1 MSTGSGNSGSQG
13 KVREI
18 NSGQGSQGKV
28 REFGN
33 FWEKSGKIEILA
45 NFKKLSDFCGLAG
58 SGSNYWKSDELSSKP
73 DPVKI

>member
-1 MSTGSGNSGSQG
+1 MHHSRVSTGSGNSGSQG

-33 FWEKSGKIEILA
+33 FREKSGKIGILA
-45 NFKKLSDFCGLAG
+45 SFKKIVRFLLFWPAEITCI
-58 SGSNYWKSDELSSKP
+58 ELHFQ
-73 DPVKI
+73 VIL